1 MSKSKNITETN
12 TYPEINEIREDL
24 DSLKNNVIELTRHMR
39 KDGKAHTEELKG
51 TLMERLTDM
60 KTTGSEQYRN
70 VETRIKQKPAQSI
83 AIAFAAGLAAS
94 LLLGRR

>member
-1 MSKSKNITETN
+1 MSRSKNTTTI
-12 TYPEINEIREDL
+12 YPEINEIREDL

-51 TLMERLTDM
+51 SLMERLTEM
-60 KTTGSEQYRN
+60 KATGSEQYHN
-70 VETRIKQKPAQSI
+70 VEARIKQKPAQSV